1 MSGCTNPTNAREG
14 YLYPPQAYIQPCMK
28 TPFAGKTYGEALE
41 HLIVVTAE
49 REQCASQIEHINQW
63 IIQTKQ
69 GK

>member
-1 MSGCTNPTNAREG
+1 
-14 YLYPPQAYIQPCMK
+14 MK
-28 TPFAGKTYGEALE
+28 TPFAGTTYGEALE

-69 GK
+69 EQ